1 MEAAR
6 SKSRR
11 RHGAQFKQEVLAAC
25 DQPGASVAGVAQAFG
40 VNANLV
46 HQWRRGR
53 GFRPPGG
60 DLAIPA
66 ATMTPQAAPPFVA
79 LALPGA
85 QAEPP
90 ADIRIEVRRG
100 ALAVSVIWPGT
111 GAASCA
117 AWLRELLR

>member
-1 MEAAR
+1 M
-6 SKSRR
+6 
-11 RHGAQFKQEVLAAC
+11 
-25 DQPGASVAGVAQAFG
+25 VAGHLRGDDSIVQAVKMTLPDG
-40 VNANLV
+40 Y
-46 HQWRRGR
+46 
-53 GFRPPGG
+53 PGG

-85 QAEPP
+85 QAEPA

>member
-60 DLAIPA
+60 YPSGKVILSPSGIPR
-66 ATMTPQAAPPFVA
+66 M
-79 LALPGA
+79 L
-85 QAEPP
+85 
-90 ADIRIEVRRG
+90 
-100 ALAVSVIWPGT
+100 VS
-111 GAASCA
+111 A
-117 AWLRELLR
+117 